1 MNIMHKFMCII
12 FTFFTNKFQKIE
24 MWRFDLVPWL
34 FDGFQGCT
42 AFLGSRSSFYSGIW
56 YIMMM
61 SGRIFTFLI
70 LKLSNQ
76 SGNDQLYLRFRK
88 SRFRRIFR
96 NLRNCWFKRW
106 TITFVTCTTSSF
118 CLNSVILASFFSL
131 VTHNRAQKNIGHV
144 SFCIKG
150 LCKFHF

>member
-1 MNIMHKFMCII
+1 MTFWFSALTFRRFSRLYSIPWFSIFILFRNMIHYDDVWKNIHFSYI
-12 FTFFTNKFQKIE
+12 NQG
-24 MWRFDLVPWL
+24 RSYL
-34 FDGFQGCT
+34 F
-42 AFLGSRSSFYSGIW
+42 
-56 YIMMM
+56 
-61 SGRIFTFLI
+61 